1 MPDSLWLFPIL
12 SGYYFLTRYVYFK
25 YKYDR
30 IETQRLIFNS
40 VITGSVLFFFTY
52 LVRILLNF
60 FWPTLIPFFYEIL
73 YKLPIERQPL
83 LWTFIFN
90 FLAIFLLTHSLNGI
104 LKWCK
109 YFNRQ
114 TPVEQ
119 AVDDLGDEI
128 EQLFKK
134 AAKEELLVQITLKS
148 NKVYVGFVEYI
159 PPPKE
164 SNYLKIIPL
173 ISGYRSNKTK
183 KVKFNTDYYDAIL
196 LYQKE
201 EEKYSSFE
209 MDITIKQDEIL
220 IANIFDYDVYKAFE
234 ESKNLNIIG

>member
-1 MPDSLWLFPIL
+1 MPESLWLFPIL

-30 IETQRLIFNS
+30 IETQRLVFNS
-40 VITGSVLFFFTY
+40 VITGSILFFFTY
-52 LVRILLNF
+52 LGRIIVNYF
-60 FWPTLIPFFYEIL
+60 RPTLIPYIHSFL
-73 YKLPIERQPL
+73 YKLPIEEQPL

-90 FLAIFLLTHSLNGI
+90 FLFIFIFTHLLNRL
-104 LKWCK
+104 LEWCD
-109 YFNRQ
+109 YFKKQ

-119 AVDDLGDEI
+119 AVDDFGDEI

-134 AAKEELLVQITLKS
+134 VAKEELLVQVTLKS

-173 ISGYRSNKTK
+173 ISGYRNYETK
-183 KVKFNTDYYDAIL
+183 KVKFNTEYYKAIM
-196 LYQKE
+196 LYQSDE
-201 EEKYSSFE
+201 AKYKSFE
-209 MDITIKQDEIL
+209 MDLTIKQDEIL
-220 IANIFDYDVYKAFE
+220 VANVFDYDVYKEFE
-234 ESKNLNIIG
+234 KSEEQ

>member
-1 MPDSLWLFPIL
+1 MPESFWLFPIL

-30 IETQRLIFNS
+30 IETQRLVFNS
-40 VITGSVLFFFTY
+40 VITGSIIFFFTY
-52 LVRILLNF
+52 LGRVILNYF
-60 FWPTLIPFFYEIL
+60 KPTLIPSLHKFL
-73 YKLPIERQPL
+73 YQLPIEEQPL

-90 FLAIFLLTHSLNGI
+90 FLFIFIFTHSLNKI
-104 LKWCK
+104 LKWRN
-109 YFNRQ
+109 YFKKQ

-119 AVDDLGDEI
+119 AIDDFGDEI

-134 AAKEELLVQITLKS
+134 VAKEELLVQITLKS

-173 ISGYRSNKTK
+173 ISGYRNDKTK

-196 LYQKE
+196 LYQSD
-201 EEKYSSFE
+201 EEKHKSFE

-220 IANIFDYDVYKAFE
+220 IANVFDYDVYKAFE
-234 ESKNLNIIG
+234 KSKP

>member
-1 MPDSLWLFPIL
+1 MPESLWLFPIL
-12 SGYYFLTRYVYFK
+12 SGYYFLTRYVYLK

-40 VITGSVLFFFTY
+40 IITGSVLFIITY
-52 LVRILLNF
+52 FIRVIVSLKC
-60 FWPTLIPFFYEIL
+60 PELINQFYKLL
-73 YKLPIERQPL
+73 YKLPIQKQPL
-83 LWTFIFN
+83 LWTFVFN
-90 FLAIFLLTHSLNGI
+90 FIFIILFTHLLNKI
-104 LKWCK
+104 LKICD
-109 YFNRQ
+109 YFKKQ

-119 AVDDLGDEI
+119 AVDDFGDEI

-134 AAKEELLVQITLKS
+134 AVKEELLIQITLKS

-173 ISGYRSNKTK
+173 ISGYRNDETK
-183 KVKFNTDYYDAIL
+183 KIKFNIDYYNAIL
-196 LYQKE
+196 LYQSNE
-201 EEKYSSFE
+201 SKYESFE

-220 IANIFDYDVYKAFE
+220 IAHIFDNDVYKAFE
-234 ESKNLNIIG
+234 ESEE

>member
-1 MPDSLWLFPIL
+1 MPESLWLFPIL
-12 SGYYFLTRYVYFK
+12 SGYYFLTRYVYLK

-30 IETQRLIFNS
+30 IETQRLVFNS
-40 VITGSVLFFFTY
+40 VIAGSVLFFFLY
-52 LVRILLNF
+52 LGRICLNYF
-60 FWPTLIPFFYEIL
+60 KPNLIPTIHKFL
-73 YKLPIERQPL
+73 YNLPINEQPL
-83 LWTFIFN
+83 LWTFVFN
-90 FLAIFLLTHSLNGI
+90 FLFIFIFTHSINKI
-104 LKWCK
+104 LKWCD
-109 YFNRQ
+109 YFKRQ

-119 AVDDLGDEI
+119 AVDSLGDEI

-134 AAKEELLVQITLKS
+134 VAKEELLIQITLKS

-173 ISGYRSNKTK
+173 ISGYRNDKTK

-196 LYQKE
+196 LYQSD

-220 IANIFDYDVYKAFE
+220 IANVFDYDVYKAFE
-234 ESKNLNIIG
+234 DSEK

>member
-1 MPDSLWLFPIL
+1 MPESLWLFPIL

-30 IETQRLIFNS
+30 IETQRLVFNS
-40 VITGSVLFFFTY
+40 VITGSILFLFVY
-52 LVRILLNF
+52 LFRILISVLK
-60 FWPTLIPFFYEIL
+60 PTWIPTVYTFL
-73 YKLPIERQPL
+73 YKLPISEQPL
-83 LWTFIFN
+83 LWTFSFN
-90 FLAIFLLTHSLNGI
+90 FIIILLAVPFANKLLKHCN
-104 LKWCK
+104 
-109 YFNRQ
+109 YFNKR
-114 TPVEQ
+114 TPVEK

-134 AAKEELLVQITLKS
+134 AAKEEILIQITLKN

-173 ISGYRSNKTK
+173 ISGYRNDKTK
-183 KVKFNTDYYDAIL
+183 KIKFNTDYYDAIL
-196 LYQKE
+196 LYQSTEAKH
-201 EEKYSSFE
+201 SSFE

-220 IANIFDYDVYKAFE
+220 IAHIFDYDVYKAFE
-234 ESKNLNIIG
+234 GQKPK

>member
-1 MPDSLWLFPIL
+1 MPESLWLFPIL
-12 SGYYFLTRYVYFK
+12 SGYYFLTRYVYLK

-40 VITGSVLFFFTY
+40 IITGSVLFIITY
-52 LVRILLNF
+52 FIRVIVSLKC
-60 FWPTLIPFFYEIL
+60 PELINQFYKLL
-73 YKLPIERQPL
+73 YKLPIQKQPL
-83 LWTFIFN
+83 LWTFVFN
-90 FLAIFLLTHSLNGI
+90 FIFIILFTHLLNKI
-104 LKWCK
+104 LKICD
-109 YFNRQ
+109 YFKKQ

-119 AVDDLGDEI
+119 AVDDFGDEI

-134 AAKEELLVQITLKS
+134 AVKEELLIQITLKS

-173 ISGYRSNKTK
+173 ISGYRNNETK
-183 KVKFNTDYYDAIL
+183 KIKFNVDYYNAIL
-196 LYQKE
+196 LYQSNE
-201 EEKYSSFE
+201 SKYESFE

-220 IANIFDYDVYKAFE
+220 IAHIFDNDVYKAFE
-234 ESKNLNIIG
+234 ESEE